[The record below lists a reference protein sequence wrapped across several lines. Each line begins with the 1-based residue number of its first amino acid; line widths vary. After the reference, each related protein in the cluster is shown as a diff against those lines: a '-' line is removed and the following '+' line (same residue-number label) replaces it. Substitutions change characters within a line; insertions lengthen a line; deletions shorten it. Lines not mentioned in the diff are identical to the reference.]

1 MKKKLKSPADI
12 SRELVVLPSESEGKG
27 GRWSLKQSR
36 MSDDDFSVD
45 LKVVTSKWT
54 ARF

>member
-27 GRWSLKQSR
+27 GRREFEAK
-36 MSDDDFSVD
+36 SDVGRRVFS
-45 LKVVTSKWT
+45 
-54 ARF
+54 